1 MRSTQFEEPAGAVAE
16 EEAAKIT
23 PPTAYVTCASRRRPI
38 DTSEYA
44 LKHGTLYRLGSKTSK
59 RARKQ
64 QKLSLR
70 KQAAE

>member
-1 MRSTQFEEPAGAVAE
+1 MRSTQFEEPADAVA

-23 PPTAYVTCASRRRPI
+23 PPTVQITGANHYRRRPI

-44 LKHGTLYRLGSKTSK
+44 LKHGTLYRRGPRTSK

-64 QKLSLR
+64 M
-70 KQAAE
+70 A